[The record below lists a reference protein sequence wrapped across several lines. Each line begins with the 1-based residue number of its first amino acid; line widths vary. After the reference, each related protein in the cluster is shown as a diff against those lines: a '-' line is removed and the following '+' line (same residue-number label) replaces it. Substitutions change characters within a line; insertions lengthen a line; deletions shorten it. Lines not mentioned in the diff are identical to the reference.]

1 VPEIHRLTTRTAW
14 GYVLGVLLLGGC
26 AAADGSDMSA
36 PPAAPAS
43 ATPSLTPHS
52 NLSTYRSTRTHSE
65 TALPVRLRI
74 PAIDVDTGLE
84 PLGLASDQSI
94 EVPSEP
100 SVAGWWERGP
110 RPGQVGPAVILGHV
124 RWNAPAVFS
133 RLDALQRGDEVLIDR
148 ADGTTARFV
157 VTGQGTYRKA
167 AFPSDLVYYPTLDPE
182 LRLVT
187 CGGPY
192 DRATGHYSENLVVF
206 AAQAS

>member
-1 VPEIHRLTTRTAW
+1 LFA
-14 GYVLGVLLLGGC
+14 VLLLGGC
-26 AAADGSDMSA
+26 AAGDGRDMSA
-36 PPAAPAS
+36 RPAAPAS

-52 NLSTYRSTRTHSE
+52 NLSTYRSTRAHNE

-84 PLGLASDQSI
+84 SLGLASDQSI
-94 EVPSEP
+94 EVPTEP
-100 SVAGWWERGP
+100 GVAGWWERGP

-124 RWNAPAVFS
+124 DSKAGPAVFF
-133 RLDALQRGDEVLIDR
+133 RLDRLERGDEVLVDR
-148 ADGTTARFV
+148 ADGSTARFV
-157 VTGQGTYRKA
+157 VTGQGTYRKV
-167 AFPSDLVYYPTLDPE
+167 AFPCDLVYYPTLDPE

-192 DRATGHYSENLVVF
+192 DQAAGTYTENLVVF

>member
-1 VPEIHRLTTRTAW
+1 
-14 GYVLGVLLLGGC
+14 VLAVLLLGGC
-26 AAADGSDMSA
+26 AAADGSHMSA
-36 PPAAPAS
+36 PSAAPAS

-84 PLGLASDQSI
+84 SLGLAPDKSI
-94 EVPSEP
+94 EVPEKP
-100 SVAGWWERGP
+100 GVAGWWERGP

-133 RLDALQRGDEVLIDR
+133 RLYTLQRGDEILVDR

-157 VTGQGTYRKA
+157 VTRQGNYRKV
-167 AFPSDLVYYPTLDPE
+167 AFPSDVVYYPTLDPE

-192 DRATGHYSENLVVF
+192 DRATGTYTENLVVF